1 MPAWPDEDELL
12 LTEFVEQLQ
21 LRSNGAPYRSLLRR
35 FQRFVSRRFPGRE
48 LSQAMMRAW
57 LTEGLKE
64 SPFHLVVHYSRLANR
79 FLDWLLKRG
88 AIARNPIAELL
99 RKYECRSTTAG
110 LRAFAGPRPT
120 EALAALRPLPRYGS
134 HLGALMREHVGRMRT
149 LGFRYS
155 HENRF
160 LRFDRFLQQR
170 PGAAQE
176 TLSTLIHEY
185 AALASSA
192 AGKLERIKLGG
203 VLAKALTRSGSVT
216 VAPTR
221 DRMLV
226 QEAVR
231 KRCRPYIYTP
241 EEVRRLLETAR
252 HYPSPKA
259 PLRPLT
265 LYTMLLLGYCAGLRI
280 GEIVGLDLKDVDL
293 DDATIEIRDTKF
305 FKSRRLPLSSSALT
319 ALREYVEARRKAGV
333 SADPDAP
340 LFCHEKGGYSYVAA
354 EGLLRGVIQN
364 AGLRP
369 KIGRGGPRIHDL
381 RHTFVVH
388 RMTTW
393 YREGINP
400 QSRLPHLAAYLG
412 HRDIHSTLIYL
423 TITQELL
430 QHANERFRRTQ
441 TNVLDVIRRKS

>member
-1 MPAWPDEDELL
+1 MVWPDEEELL

-21 LRSNGAPYRSLLRR
+21 LRSTGAPYRSLLRA
-35 FQRFVSRRFPGRE
+35 FQRFVSRQTQGRK
-48 LSQAMMRAW
+48 LTQATMAAW
-57 LTEGLKE
+57 FHEQLKE
-64 SPFHLVVHYSRLANR
+64 LPLRLAVHYGHFITR
-79 FLDWLLKRG
+79 FLDWLAERG
-88 AIARNPIAELL
+88 AITSNPIAEL
-99 RKYECRSTTAG
+99 RQKYECRSTAAVM
-110 LRAFAGPRPT
+110 RALAGPRPT
-120 EALAALRPLPRYGS
+120 QALAALRPLPRYGS

-155 HENRF
+155 HENCF

-192 AGKLERIKLGG
+192 AGKLGRLKLGS
-203 VLAKALTRSGSVT
+203 VLAKALTRSGFAT
-216 VAPTR
+216 VAPAR

-226 QEAVR
+226 QQAVR
-231 KRCRPYIYTP
+231 KRCKPYIYTP

-252 HYPSPKA
+252 RYPSPKA

-280 GEIVGLDLKDVDL
+280 GEIVGLELKDVDL

-319 ALREYVEARRKAGV
+319 ALREYLEARRKAGA

-354 EGLLRGVIQN
+354 EGLLRRVIHN

-441 TNVLDVIRRKS
+441 TDVLDVIRRKS

>member
-1 MPAWPDEDELL
+1 M
-12 LTEFVEQLQ
+12 
-21 LRSNGAPYRSLLRR
+21 
-35 FQRFVSRRFPGRE
+35 
-48 LSQAMMRAW
+48 
-57 LTEGLKE
+57 
-64 SPFHLVVHYSRLANR
+64 
-79 FLDWLLKRG
+79 
-88 AIARNPIAELL
+88 
-99 RKYECRSTTAG
+99 
-110 LRAFAGPRPT
+110 
-120 EALAALRPLPRYGS
+120 
-134 HLGALMREHVGRMRT
+134 
-149 LGFRYS
+149 
-155 HENRF
+155 
-160 LRFDRFLQQR
+160 
-170 PGAAQE
+170 
-176 TLSTLIHEY
+176 
-185 AALASSA
+185 
-192 AGKLERIKLGG
+192 
-203 VLAKALTRSGSVT
+203 T
-216 VAPTR
+216 VAPAR

-252 HYPSPKA
+252 RYPSPKA

-280 GEIVGLDLKDVDL
+280 GEIVGLELKDVDL

-319 ALREYVEARRKAGV
+319 ALREYLEARRKAGV

-354 EGLLRGVIQN
+354 EGLLRRVIHN

-441 TNVLDVIRRKS
+441 TDVLDVIRRKS